1 GRRVAIKSLSPE
13 LSRDREFVERF
24 QREGRILAQL
34 SHPHIITIYDI
45 GLSQDNHLFL
55 SIEYLSG
62 GTLKNRIREGLSI
75 ESVLPI
81 VKAIAGALSFAHQK
95 DVIHRDIKSSNIMF
109 RHNGDP
115 VLTDF
120 GVARSAET
128 RTVYTATGFIV
139 GSPGYMSPEQAKGEG
154 ATTQADLY
162 GLGVVLYEMLVGT
175 LPYPADSPL
184 AILFRHLHDP
194 IPELPSQYRHL
205 QPILNKLLAKTVAER
220 YQSADALL
228 QDLDSISTN
237 QPLILTAA
245 SLGADQTHHT
255 IDSQSLPSQQEA
267 LKGQECPNAYQ
278 LISSGLPSAEWR
290 NQEQLSQQPSSPK
303 RRSFLT
309 GIGIISIATLT
320 ITAGYYFYP
329 LQQVVPLPEHP
340 SEHSAVPTQHAVEK
354 PREQLTEQNLKQPE
368 WEQRQLNLQA
378 QQLLLNAQRAFQ
390 ENALQVSLA
399 HIEHGLMAVPDH
411 VELLSLREQ
420 VKARIAEQQ
429 RQVEQ
434 RRQQEEEAQ
443 RQAEQRR
450 QEAQRQAEQRR
461 QQEEAQHQAE
471 AARKRQ
477 QEEAQHQAEKRRQ
490 QEEAQR
496 QAEAARKRQQEETQR
511 QAEAARQRQQ
521 ERRTQ
526 AARSSATRN
535 EDEDTLKKIQDIRN
549 AVNKL
554 DKLLE

>member
-1 GRRVAIKSLSPE
+1 MSYRGSPLSPMPLEVDPSSLNRYKRETIQIPGYDIECEIGCGGMATVYRAVQQSLGRRVAIKSLSPE

-45 GLSQDNHLFL
+45 GLSQENHLFL

-75 ESVLPI
+75 ESVLHI
-81 VKAIAGALSFAHQK
+81 VKVIARALSFAHQK
-95 DVIHRDIKSSNIMF
+95 GIIHRDIKPSNIMF

-184 AILFRHLHDP
+184 AILFRHLNDP
-194 IPELPSQYRHL
+194 IPELPSQYRRL

-220 YQSADALL
+220 YQSTDTLL
-228 QDLDSISTN
+228 QDLESTSTD
-237 QPLILTAA
+237 QPVILTAA
-245 SLGADQTHHT
+245 KLSANQTHHA
-255 IDSQSLPSQQEA
+255 IDSQSLLSPQEV
-267 LKGQECPNAYQ
+267 LKGQECLNSYQ
-278 LISSGLPSAEWR
+278 LISSGLPSAEWQ

-309 GIGIISIATLT
+309 GVGIISIATLT

-329 LQQVVPLPEHP
+329 LQRVAPLPEHP
-340 SEHSAVPTQHAVEK
+340 SKHSAVPAQHTVEK
-354 PREQLTEQNLKQPE
+354 PRERLTEQNLKQPE

-378 QQLLLNAQRAFQ
+378 QQLLLNAQLAFQ
-390 ENALQVSLA
+390 ENALQISLA
-399 HIEHGLMAVPDH
+399 HIERGLMAVPDH
-411 VELLSLREQ
+411 TELLALREQ
-420 VKARIAEQQ
+420 VIARI
-429 RQVEQ
+429 VEQ
-434 RRQQEEEAQ
+434 
-443 RQAEQRR
+443 
-450 QEAQRQAEQRR
+450 QRQAEQRR
-461 QQEEAQHQAE
+461 QQEEAQRLAE
-471 AARKRQ
+471 VTKKPQ
-477 QEEAQHQAEKRRQ
+477 S
-490 QEEAQR
+490 
-496 QAEAARKRQQEETQR
+496 
-511 QAEAARQRQQ
+511 

-526 AARSSATRN
+526 VPRSSTTRN